1 MDEKMKDMLAEAYN
15 YAYAHAIEDVEKN
28 LLFIRDNLKPLLIKE
43 SQDYRDGFEL
53 LISLL
58 SASLE
63 NLANEIKKK
72 NG

>member
-1 MDEKMKDMLAEAYN
+1 MLAEAYN